1 MTRRG
6 RVPEQLDI
14 PLVWDRAEEA
24 GQSSAAPHET
34 APRRPPSTPAW
45 RVRIVLASIAD
56 AGITLV
62 SCVASAAVAV
72 VAGAV
77 LSPGQLLL
85 ASLVGI
91 QAISFLAV
99 SVLWAWRG
107 TPGML
112 LMDVGFNSPLKI
124 AAAARVW
131 LVWVALLPLAG
142 IPWIFRRHGLDRLAG
157 CQVNYR

>member
-1 MTRRG
+1 MPRRG

-24 GQSSAAPHET
+24 GQLSPTAGAPASPRP
-34 APRRPPSTPAW
+34 APTPAW
-45 RVRIVLASIAD
+45 RARIVLASIAD

-62 SCVASAAVAV
+62 SCAASAAVAV
-72 VAGAV
+72 GAGVV

-91 QAISFLAV
+91 QVTSFVAV

-112 LMDVGFNSPLKI
+112 LMDVSFNSPLGV

>member
-1 MTRRG
+1 MPRRE

-24 GQSSAAPHET
+24 GPSSVTSADAGP
-34 APRRPPSTPAW
+34 PRPASSPAW
-45 RVRIVLASIAD
+45 RGRIVLANIAD
-56 AGITLV
+56 AGTILV
-62 SCVASAAVAV
+62 ACAASAAVAV

-91 QAISFLAV
+91 QVISFLAV

-112 LMDVGFNSPLKI
+112 LMDVSFNSPLGI

-131 LVWVALLPLAG
+131 LAWVVLLPLAG